1 VTEGTGAPAGG
12 ADGAPRVVVLSDDA
26 GAVAGAAA
34 ATAVDLARS
43 GLLVT
48 LVRPAAGSLRQE
60 STLTSGDAGDAAVVA
75 QVRVPVAQTVASA
88 RRRRQARRRSRLGF
102 APDPVARRALELRAR
117 LRSEEA
123 ATRGPSPASP
133 LRSRAAH
140 LGLLRLRALGYA
152 GRRLGDVERA
162 VWQRL
167 DGLAGASGAV
177 APWRRVLPELDDF
190 ELAIGPVLDRL
201 EWDVIH
207 ALGPAASRSAAQAVA
222 RRLAR
227 GGAGSWVYERLPAT
241 DGTAGHDASTRR
253 AAAYRSVER
262 EFVGTAAFVVGADRA
277 GLADA
282 YARLVGRP
290 GLSALAGSG
299 ESAATARL
307 VETPAPAAT
316 GPSVLGIGPANMA
329 GQAWEWARAAERVV
343 PGLRAEVV
351 AVERSSAMVFDADL
365 SVPADLYARDREWAQ
380 GLEERVLDSWTHAL
394 LEAGRPLFGL
404 GRGRDFTGDAAF
416 LRAAGLSVALV
427 MHGSEIRNPR
437 RHAERSAWSPFS
449 DPGESLTARLQQ
461 KWDALHPLVAAF
473 DGPVFV
479 STPDL
484 LDEVPGAILLPV
496 VVDVEAW
503 ASSAPVLERARP
515 VVVHVPSRAAL
526 KGSEHVERAMEV
538 LTGEGLVDYRRLD
551 AVPHDEV
558 HRTIR
563 EADIVVDQ
571 FSIGTYGVLAAE
583 SMAGGRLVVSH
594 VPETCREA
602 VGGDLPILEAT
613 ADTLVEVLRSVLADR
628 DAARAFASRGPAFV
642 RELHDGRRSGAVL
655 RDTLHL
661 HGS

>member
-1 VTEGTGAPAGG
+1 MTEQAGTPAGG
-12 ADGAPRVVVLSDDA
+12 TDGAPRVVVLSDDA
-26 GAVAGAAA
+26 APTAGGAAS
-34 ATAVDLARS
+34 TAFALARS
-43 GLLVT
+43 GLAVT
-48 LVRPAAGSLRQE
+48 LVRPAAGSVRLE
-60 STLTSGDAGDAAVVA
+60 STLSSGDAGDTGDLGASVQ
-75 QVRVPVAQTVASA
+75 QVRVPVAQTVAGA

-102 APDPVARRALELRAR
+102 APDPAARRALELRAR
-117 LRSEEA
+117 LRTEEA
-123 ATRGPSPASP
+123 ATGAGTASSV
-133 LRSRAAH
+133 RSTVAR

-152 GRRLGDVERA
+152 GRRLGDAERA
-162 VWQRL
+162 AWQRL
-167 DGLAGASGAV
+167 DRLAGGTAV
-177 APWRRVLPELDDF
+177 AAPWRRVLPELDDF
-190 ELAIGPVLDRL
+190 ELAVGPVLDRL

-207 ALGPAASRSAAQAVA
+207 AHGAAASGSAARAVA
-222 RRLAR
+222 RRLA
-227 GGAGSWVYERLPAT
+227 GGGQGSWVYERFPET
-241 DGTAGHDASTRR
+241 DLQGSRDDSSRR
-253 AAAYRSVER
+253 AAAYRSLER
-262 EFVGTAAFVVGADRA
+262 EFAGTAAFVVADDRA
-277 GLADA
+277 GMADA
-282 YARLVGRP
+282 YARLLDLPPLG
-290 GLSALAGSG
+290 
-299 ESAATARL
+299 TAVEPVPTTHV
-307 VETPAPAAT
+307 VETPAPAAS

-365 SVPADLYARDREWAQ
+365 SVPADRYARDLRWAAE
-380 GLEERVLDSWTHAL
+380 LEERVLDTWTHVL

-437 RHAERSAWSPFS
+437 RHAERSAWSPFR

-496 VVDVEAW
+496 VVDVDAW
-503 ASSAPVLERARP
+503 ASPAPVLERERP

-526 KGSEHVERAMEV
+526 KGSEHVERAMQV

-551 AVPHDEV
+551 AVSHDEV

-583 SMAGGRLVVSH
+583 AMAGGRLVVSH
-594 VPETCREA
+594 VPEGCREA
-602 VGGDLPILEAT
+602 VGGDLPVLEAT

-628 DAARAFASRGPAFV
+628 DAARALASRGPSFV

-661 HGS
+661 RGS